1 MKDHLQEKN
10 KFKKIQPVAEKG
22 QMGKTVQRHRLSS
35 GSSEAGIYLNIPATS
50 ALNLAFLVRGSKEMG
65 YPGCLGARGGVYPG
79 QVDQSAMR
87 QWKTANKTQSF
98 PICQIH
104 KAFSLFPF
112 FLKYLRMQ
120 NCLLSSVSHST
131 RIFRWSRKAAIQAG
145 PRRK

>member
-35 GSSEAGIYLNIPATS
+35 GSREAGIYHNRQIPATS

-65 YPGCLGARGGVYPG
+65 YPSCLGARGGVYPG

-87 QWKTANKTQSF
+87 Q
-98 PICQIH
+98 
-104 KAFSLFPF
+104 
-112 FLKYLRMQ
+112 
-120 NCLLSSVSHST
+120 
-131 RIFRWSRKAAIQAG
+131 
-145 PRRK
+145 